1 MENVVRAMARFDAI
15 RASAPRPSPAPG
27 FEAHLAAVTMAT
39 PTHTHAAPPS
49 PAAAG
54 VTLGQFVGVEAPAG
68 LAVLSPATPGGW
80 VRPVDAEVGSEFGVR
95 LHPILDVVRM
105 RKGIDMGVPTGAPI
119 RAVAPGVVAFAEERS
134 GYGNVVHVDFEVR
147 RDCEAVDSEPYLAG
161 M

>member
-49 PAAAG
+49 PAAA
-54 VTLGQFVGVEAPAG
+54 
-68 LAVLSPATPGGW
+68 
-80 VRPVDAEVGSEFGVR
+80 
-95 LHPILDVVRM
+95 
-105 RKGIDMGVPTGAPI
+105 
-119 RAVAPGVVAFAEERS
+119 AVAPGVVAFAGERS

-147 RDCEAVDSEPYLAG
+147 RDGEAVDSEPYLAG